1 MDTTQG
7 GTPVPPRSKLT
18 LVIAIVVVV
27 VVVTS
32 AVAVALYYQGQG
44 QKTSST
50 PQKVTISVWD
60 SSASGGEST
69 AFNTS
74 VALFEAQ
81 YSNITLDITR
91 GVAVGSSTYA
101 TDATSHTAPN
111 VYRDSSDNG
120 GALYSA
126 GLVVNLTP
134 YLSSSYTG
142 NFTGGTISDWT
153 LKGAQYGVPVNTNG
167 IALYYNK
174 LLVPNPPNNT
184 YQMIQDALN
193 VTHKGASY
201 LGLPYAIGAT
211 YGYRFATWYPA
222 FGGELF
228 NASGYPELNS
238 SHDISAMSFVWNWTK
253 AYGIDKAGLSS
264 ELDEQTYFEGN
275 YSAFMLDGPWDQST
289 YMKYLGSNL
298 GVTAIPYDNQ
308 TGMWPQPLWGS
319 IGYLVS
325 DHASS
330 GASNAQIWA
339 SIQFVKAMTNY
350 TAQLNLFNGA
360 GDFPSLKSVGSYISA
375 NPGNDPLISGWIA
388 QEQHTQK
395 FPNIP
400 QMAFYW
406 NAFHIGASNLE
417 QNSTTVTPTDAMN
430 QIESEIISALNTNNV
445 PYDSYGVFLTSN
457 SPGVSELVSAGVY
470 ANSVYVA
477 VPNKQFIPPF
487 Y

>member
-18 LVIAIVVVV
+18 LIIAIVVVIIV
-27 VVVTS
+27 VVS
-32 AVAVALYYQGQG
+32 GVAVALYYQGQN
-44 QKTSST
+44 QKTSSA
-50 PQKVTISVWD
+50 PKKVTISVWD

-81 YSNITLDITR
+81 HSNITLDITH
-91 GVAVGSSTYA
+91 GVAVGTSNFA

-126 GLVVNLTP
+126 GLVVNLSQ
-134 YLSSSYTG
+134 YLGSSFTG
-142 NFTGGTISDWT
+142 NFTTGTISDWT
-153 LKGAQYGVPVNTNG
+153 LHGALYGVPVNTNG

-174 LLVPNPPNNT
+174 LLVPNPPKNT

-193 VTHKGASY
+193 VTHMGSSY

-228 NASGYPELNS
+228 NTSGYPELNS
-238 SHDISAMSFVWNWTK
+238 SHDIAAMSFVWNWTK
-253 AYGIDKAGLSS
+253 VYGVDKAGLSS

-289 YMKYLGSNL
+289 YMKYLGNNL
-298 GVTAIPYDNQ
+298 GVAAIPFDNH
-308 TGMWPQPLWGS
+308 TGKWPLPLWGS

-325 DHASS
+325 NHAAS
-330 GASNAQIWA
+330 GASSAQVWA
-339 SIQFVKAMTNY
+339 SVQFVKAMTNY
-350 TAQLNLFNGA
+350 TAQLNLFNKA
-360 GDFPSLKSVGSYISA
+360 GDFPSLNSVGSYISA
-375 NPGNDPLISGWIA
+375 HPGNDPLVSGWIA

-430 QIESEIISALNTNNV
+430 QIESQIISALIANNV
-445 PYDSYGVFLTSN
+445 PYDSYGFILTSF
-457 SPGVSELVSAGVY
+457 SQGVSELVSAGVY
-470 ANSVYVA
+470 ANSVFVA
-477 VPNKQFIPPF
+477 VPIKQFIPLF